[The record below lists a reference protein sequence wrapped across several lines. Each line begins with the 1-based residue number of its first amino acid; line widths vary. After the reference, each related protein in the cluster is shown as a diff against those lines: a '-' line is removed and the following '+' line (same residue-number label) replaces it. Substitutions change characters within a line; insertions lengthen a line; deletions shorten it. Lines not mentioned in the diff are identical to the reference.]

1 MSGERAVDA
10 GRRARI
16 LDEIEAVRRTL
27 RGASAG
33 AAGLLLDQ
41 CRLDG
46 APPARTAREQA
57 ALADVGE
64 RERRR
69 LVSLLEALR
78 RLDRGAYGRC
88 GACGGPIAEERLDVL
103 PDTERCAACAAVEG
117 GRP

>member
-10 GRRARI
+10 GRKVRI

-27 RGASAG
+27 RGAAAA

-46 APPARTAREQA
+46 APPARTAREQE
-57 ALADVGE
+57 ALAGVGE

-78 RLDRGAYGRC
+78 RLDRGDYGVC
-88 GACGGPIAEERLDVL
+88 GGCEGPIAGERLDVL
-103 PDTERCAACAAVEG
+103 PDTERCAACAALEG
-117 GRP
+117 